1 MSLIREGQIQDQ
13 IEIGKTKADQMEYWD
28 GEPDLEYHNG
38 YVRALYWVLGL
49 IGAKYNKEDI

>member
-1 MSLIREGQIQDQ
+1 MVSENEIKNQIA
-13 IEIGKTKADQMEYWD
+13 ISETKAKQMEYWD